1 MRAVIQRVTGASVTV
16 GGRIVGR
23 IHAGL
28 LVLVG
33 FAPGDDLAAVR
44 WMAEKIARLR
54 IFEDEAG
61 KMNRSVVDIGGEIL
75 LVPQF
80 TLYGD
85 AAKGN
90 RPGFAGAAPPEQ
102 AEILYEE
109 MIRTCRTQS
118 GVPVERGAFGASMR
132 VELVNDGPVTLLL
145 ER

>member
-1 MRAVIQRVTGASVTV
+1 MG
-16 GGRIVGR
+16 
-23 IHAGL
+23 
-28 LVLVG
+28 
-33 FAPGDDLAAVR
+33 
-44 WMAEKIARLR
+44 
-54 IFEDEAG
+54 
-61 KMNRSVVDIGGEIL
+61 
-75 LVPQF
+75 
-80 TLYGD
+80 
-85 AAKGN
+85 AKGN